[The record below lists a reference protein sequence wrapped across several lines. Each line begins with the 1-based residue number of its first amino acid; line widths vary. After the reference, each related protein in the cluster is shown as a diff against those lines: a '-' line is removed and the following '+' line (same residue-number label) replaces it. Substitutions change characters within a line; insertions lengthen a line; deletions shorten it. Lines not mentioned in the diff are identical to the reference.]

1 MKEPK
6 PKTIKRKGDF
16 RITHSV
22 NPLFREDWYEPHDK
36 YYLEYRT
43 LNSAFRPDWMPK
55 YTWHCLK
62 IFYDNREKCENLFNL
77 LTE

>member
-22 NPLFREDWYEPHDK
+22 NPRFGEDAFEPHDK

-43 LNSAFRPDWMPK
+43 YNLRTADWMPK
-55 YTWHCLK
+55 YTWHYLK
-62 IFYDNREKCENLFNL
+62 VFYDNKEKCENLFNL
-77 LTE
+77 LT